1 MLLKAETINRKI
13 GKIRDVEGMKNV
25 EKMASGKRYL
35 ACQLGSRVGILKSV
49 MPDFGFQEVSKISK
63 KFPKST
69 EIEVAGF
76 SEYLKPY
83 GKSSPRSYVTVSVS
97 TWVTTNRLR
106 RSLTRLVGNQ
116 IPCSELVHCR

>member
-1 MLLKAETINRKI
+1 MGENL
-13 GKIRDVEGMKNV
+13 
-25 EKMASGKRYL
+25 EKMASGKKYL
-35 ACQLGSRVGILKSV
+35 ACQLGSRVGMLKIV
-49 MPDFGFQEVSKISK
+49 MPDFGFQEFSKISK

-69 EIEVAGF
+69 EIEVAGS

-116 IPCSELVHCR
+116 IPVAGLSTKSRCFLV

>member
-1 MLLKAETINRKI
+1 MKI
-13 GKIRDVEGMKNV
+13 YKDVEGLMNV
-25 EKMASGKRYL
+25 EKIGFWQKVLSL
-35 ACQLGSRVGILKSV
+35 STGSRVGILKSV

-63 KFPKST
+63 KFPKSMV
-69 EIEVAGF
+69 IEVAGF
-76 SEYLKPY
+76 TEYLKPY
-83 GKSSPRSYVTVSVS
+83 GKSSPRSYVTVSAS